1 VSVLSAGCLVWLD
14 ALRPF
19 FGATAIVALGWQA
32 WLIGRRPAT
41 RRTRTMVAILA
52 GTAAVNLLIAVS
64 WAALSWRY
72 R

>member
-1 VSVLSAGCLVWLD
+1 MSILSAGCLIWLD
-14 ALRPF
+14 ALRPLLA
-19 FGATAIVALGWQA
+19 ATAMAALGWQA
-32 WLIGRRPAT
+32 WLVGRRPPA
-41 RRTRTMVAILA
+41 RRSPAMLAILA